1 MRTDNPDS
9 GSLPGRVRGQA
20 ARAKRWAATLPPAAR
35 LGLLIAPLALA
46 LAAGYLA
53 NGQPAESVV
62 WLYDGRPFNSD
73 EAMAITRAL
82 DAKSIAHRSG
92 ERGQIGVRSD
102 KLKDAID
109 TIEKKKVG
117 PITIADLEQQLQ
129 SSSIFDSSAAHEEK
143 RNRIKEHIL
152 ELKINELAGI
162 DSAHVSINRPR
173 TRSGLRGWEPA
184 RASVWLKTTHDRKL
198 GSETIQAIQM
208 LVGYEP
214 DLKPD
219 AVSVIDTKGHPYL
232 AAGNPSIG
240 RLSLAKARQEELE
253 TDIASRL
260 DWIRDLRVIVRVDAP
275 SAVAAQAPAL
285 APAGSEAPRAV
296 ANRGISLDDEP
307 EPEAGPVAEAPA
319 PRRPGLTSVLI
330 QVPRSYYVACFRDA
344 VPRRSPSAEDLQPYL
359 LKTSSLIQTAVAAL
373 VPSDELG
380 EVKIITIP
388 DQVAE
393 NATVAAPPSQP
404 SGWRSEPWYPVALG
418 LGVAISTLLGALL
431 LGRLARKPVPRL
443 VAQPRRGGSGIDL
456 AETDAAGTGP
466 GPSGRVRDL
475 IRNNPEAAAG
485 VLQRWIGEGG
495 QVA

>member
-20 ARAKRWAATLPPAAR
+20 ARAKRWAAALPPAAR

-46 LAAGYLA
+46 LVAGYLA

-62 WLYDGRPFNSD
+62 WLYDGRSFNSD

-82 DAKSIAHRSG
+82 DAKSIAHRSD
-92 ERGQIGVRSD
+92 ERGRIGVRSE
-102 KLKDAID
+102 KIKEATD

-117 PITIADLEQQLQ
+117 PISIADLEQQLQ
-129 SSSIFDSSAAHEEK
+129 DSSIFESSAAHEEK
-143 RNRIKEHIL
+143 RNRIKERIL
-152 ELKINELAGI
+152 ELKINQLDGI

-173 TRSGLRGWEPA
+173 TRSGLRGWEPP

-198 GSETIQAIQM
+198 GSETIQAIQL

-240 RLSLAKARQEELE
+240 QLSLAKARQEELE
-253 TDIASRL
+253 ADIASRL
-260 DWIRDLRVIVRVDAP
+260 DWIRELRVIVRVDAP
-275 SAVAAQAPAL
+275 VPVAATPAVAPI
-285 APAGSEAPRAV
+285 GTEAPRAL
-296 ANRGISLDDEP
+296 ANRGISLDEESEP
-307 EPEAGPVAEAPA
+307 ETGPVAEAPA
-319 PRRPGLTSVLI
+319 PRRPGLTTVLI

-344 VPRRSPSAEDLQPYL
+344 VPRRSPSADDLLPYL
-359 LKTSSLIQTAVAAL
+359 QKTSSLIQTAVAAL
-373 VPSDELG
+373 VPADELG
-380 EVKIITIP
+380 EIKIITIP

-393 NATVAAPPSQP
+393 NATVTAPPSQP
-404 SGWRSEPWYPVALG
+404 SGWRSEPWFPVALG

-431 LGRLARKPVPRL
+431 LGRLARRPAPIVA
-443 VAQPRRGGSGIDL
+443 AQPRRGGSGLDL